1 MSQFI
6 SFVSEQFLKSIT
18 PISTNVDMSELTC
31 HLEITELLWT
41 REITGL
47 QLYDDLKTKFI
58 AQTLSAEEITLV
70 GYLKQ
75 HIAYRAASEALPF
88 LNVKMV
94 AKGPSKLR
102 GEYSD
107 PATLKDVQWLQS
119 SLMNRAEYFEE
130 RCKAYLCNNSSLFPL
145 YLVTDNELGIIANQE
160 SSWDSDIYLDTPPN
174 LGYNRIV
181 YGPNRNQ

>member
-1 MSQFI
+1 MAFQ
-6 SFVSEQFLKSIT
+6 SFVSEQYLKAFT
-18 PISTNVDMSELTC
+18 PISANVDVSELISQ
-31 HLEITELLWT
+31 LEVVELMWT

-47 QLYDDLKTKFI
+47 QLYDELKTKFI
-58 AQTLSAEEITLV
+58 AQTLSANEITLV

-75 HIAYRAASEALPF
+75 HIAYRAAAEAIPF

-94 AKGPSKLR
+94 AKGPTKLR
-102 GEYSD
+102 GEFSD
-107 PATLKDVQWLQS
+107 PASLKDVMWLQS

-130 RCKAYLCNNSSLFPL
+130 RCKAYLCNNSPSFPL
-145 YLVTDNELGIIANQE
+145 YLTADNELDIIANQD